1 MPSELPFDEEFKMID
16 LGLSTTPA
24 PAVDADLIKD
34 ATEASF
40 MADVIEMSQTIPVIV
55 DFWAPWCGPCKT
67 LGPMLED
74 AVRAVKGA
82 VKMVKVNADECQGL
96 TGQLQIQS
104 LPTVYAFFEG
114 KPVDGFQGAVPQ
126 SEISEFVARVVKM
139 GGGETPADTLNDAV
153 EAAEDMLTEGEA
165 DDAAQ
170 TFSAI
175 LGEDPNHAG
184 AYGGLVRSHIAM
196 GDLDQAEAVLN
207 GAPSEI
213 SESPELEAAAAQLAL
228 ARQAADAGPVV
239 ELTAAVEADETD
251 HQARFDLA
259 LALHANDDAQGAV
272 DQLLELFRRDRDWN
286 EGAAK
291 TQLFT
296 VFDALKPSDP
306 IVLNGRRKLST
317 LIFA

>member
-1 MPSELPFDEEFKMID
+1 MID
-16 LGLSTTPA
+16 LGMTAA
-24 PAVDADLIKD
+24 PEADADLIKD
-34 ATEASF
+34 ATEATF
-40 MADVIEMSQTIPVIV
+40 MADVIEMSNAVPVIV

-82 VKMVKVNADECQGL
+82 VKMVKVNADECQAL

-104 LPTVYAFFEG
+104 LPTVYGFFEG
-114 KPVDGFQGAVPQ
+114 KPIDGFQGAVPQ
-126 SEISEFVARVVKM
+126 SEINEFVARVVKA

-153 EAAEDMLTEGEA
+153 EVAEDMLTDGEA

-184 AYGGLVRSHIAM
+184 AYGGLVRSHIAL

-207 GAPSEI
+207 GAPAEMS
-213 SESPELEAAAAQLAL
+213 SSLELEAASAQLEL
-228 ARQAADAGPVV
+228 ARQAADAGPVG
-239 ELTAAVEADETD
+239 ELTAAVEADENN

-259 LALHANDDAQGAV
+259 LALHANDDAEGAV
-272 DQLLELFRRDRDWN
+272 TQLLDLFRRDRDWN

-296 VFDALKPSDP
+296 VFDALKANDP

>member
-1 MPSELPFDEEFKMID
+1 MID
-16 LGLSTTPA
+16 LGMAASPA
-24 PAVDADLIKD
+24 ADADLIKD
-34 ATEASF
+34 ATETTF
-40 MADVIEMSQTIPVIV
+40 MADVIEMSNTVPVIV

-82 VKMVKVNADECQGL
+82 VKMVKVNADECQAL
-96 TGQLQIQS
+96 TGQLKIQS

-126 SEISEFVARVVKM
+126 SEINEFVARVVKA

-153 EAAEDMLTEGEA
+153 EVAEDMLTDGEA

-184 AYGGLVRSHIAM
+184 AYGGLVRSHIAL

-207 GAPSEI
+207 GAPAEI
-213 SESPELEAAAAQLAL
+213 SSSPELEAASAQLEL
-228 ARQAADAGPVV
+228 ARQAADAGPVGD
-239 ELTAAVEADETD
+239 LTAAVEADENN

-259 LALHANDDAQGAV
+259 LALHANDDAEGAV
-272 DQLLELFRRDRDWN
+272 TQLLELFRRDRDWS

-296 VFDALKPSDP
+296 VFDALKANDP